1 MKLQEKKNEKTDLFL
16 FFSLKF
22 DIIESEN
29 SKSRCSHP
37 YYNTFFQ
44 KEEEMFSFLTDF
56 LHKKG
61 IFLISRV
68 AISDCILQKPYLLE
82 RAGLQNGTVVIFAV
96 PYLSQQAWE
105 SRRNISAY
113 AAARD
118 YHRFFQALG
127 EELLPLLTRR
137 YPNHRFALFA
147 DHSPIN
153 EVDAAAKAGLGVI
166 GKNRLLITREHS
178 SYVFLGSLI
187 TNADLSAPTAA
198 EPAHCENCGRCSIAC
213 PAGTPSRCLSALTQK
228 KGILSQEEEALLI
241 KGGSIW
247 GCDRCQECC
256 PHTEIARKNGTL
268 FSNIPYFN
276 EHLIPYLSEET
287 LASLTE
293 EEFSARAYAWR
304 GKSVVE
310 RNLKLQ
316 KKEED
321 PC

>member
-1 MKLQEKKNEKTDLFL
+1 MEPRLTATPLFKAIIAPNCEDFMKLQEKKNEKTDLFL

-118 YHRFFQALG
+118 GISNTFSIVPAALG
-127 EELLPLLTRR
+127 KDEQSRVNNLTDILDGYFRR
-137 YPNHRFALFA
+137 NAHHLNVNVLNRETLVDAYENPEKYPNLTIRVSGYAVNFTRLTKEQQR
-147 DHSPIN
+147 
-153 EVDAAAKAGLGVI
+153 EVI
-166 GKNRLLITREHS
+166 
-178 SYVFLGSLI
+178 
-187 TNADLSAPTAA
+187 
-198 EPAHCENCGRCSIAC
+198 
-213 PAGTPSRCLSALTQK
+213 SRTFHESM
-228 KGILSQEEEALLI
+228 
-241 KGGSIW
+241 
-247 GCDRCQECC
+247 
-256 PHTEIARKNGTL
+256 
-268 FSNIPYFN
+268 
-276 EHLIPYLSEET
+276 
-287 LASLTE
+287 
-293 EEFSARAYAWR
+293 
-304 GKSVVE
+304 
-310 RNLKLQ
+310 
-316 KKEED
+316 
-321 PC
+321 